1 MRQIRRATTLDH
13 TARLRARVH
22 IRAKE
27 TPDMTIH
34 HDFVHMVIH
43 KRAARLT
50 KTRGRQRIQ
59 ELRAEAHQGR
69 LAKLVQGSRR
79 TKKSCRRRTTDNVI
93 DGGIGTSA
101 KTDLA
106 GPLERWHVTA
116 EEIVA

>member
-13 TARLRARVH
+13 TARLKARVH

-43 KRAARLT
+43 E
-50 KTRGRQRIQ
+50 QRIQ

-69 LAKLVQGSRR
+69 LVKLVQGSRG
-79 TKKSCRRRTTDNVI
+79 TKKSCRRRTTDEVI

-101 KTDLA
+101 MTDLA
-106 GPLERWHVTA
+106 GPLEHW
-116 EEIVA
+116 